1 VEANDIARIPLM
13 VSKGCVVAS
22 IQQDLRGEVLQQFR
36 SDLLERLRSSGANG
50 VVIDLS
56 GLSLMDADDFEGIQQ
71 TLDMAMLMGAR
82 TVLVGLRPGVV
93 SALVELGVEPGNFDT
108 LLDLDD
114 AFALFEKSDTVEEE
128 GEEEQTT
135 GEGAPED
142 DVIHNDP
149 NPIIHL
155 IGDVSDESEQYS
167 D

>member
-114 AFALFEKSDTVEEE
+114 AFALFDRPYVPE
-128 GEEEQTT
+128 GEDEDEENTT
-135 GEGAPED
+135 EGEHEDENDSDLMYKLND
-142 DVIHNDP
+142 DVP
-149 NPIIHL
+149 
-155 IGDVSDESEQYS
+155 DESEQHS